1 MSTDFLQDRIN
12 ATEALIEAYEA
23 ALLALVT
30 EGVQQYTLDTGQS
43 RQVVT
48 KASIPSLE
56 RALDSLTNRYY
67 TLTARR
73 GNGSTTMRPAW

>member
-12 ATEALIEAYEA
+12 ATVALIKAYEA
-23 ALLALVT
+23 ALLAIVT
-30 EGVQQYTLDTGQS
+30 DGAQQYTMDTGQT

-48 KASIPSLE
+48 KASIPSLNKN
-56 RALDSLTNRYY
+56 LDTLYNRYY